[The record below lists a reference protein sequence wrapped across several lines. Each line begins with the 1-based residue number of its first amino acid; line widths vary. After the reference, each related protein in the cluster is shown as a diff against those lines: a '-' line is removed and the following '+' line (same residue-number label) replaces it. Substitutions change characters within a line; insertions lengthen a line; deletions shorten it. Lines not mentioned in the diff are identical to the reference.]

1 MFLEKLNSI
10 CSSILQG
17 FREYHF
23 FIIPFLHMGSR
34 QYYSTTNK
42 FYNFI
47 FTVVVAQHDSHH
59 RKKAIKNYITAIM
72 LSTKIH
78 FSNLSRYYQ
87 TKKSVFTTLVGV
99 LLSFSPSL
107 APQRRRLLNFLRE
120 EKRVGVGHT
129 SIQGQ
134 QQQTFCLTGLPS
146 RPSSSVHIHT
156 RRLQTDGRACAHPPL
171 CSTHA
176 VLRRRPAGIEALQS
190 LTPPRN
196 SLRATASVMS

>member
-17 FREYHF
+17 FREYH

-59 RKKAIKNYITAIM
+59 RKKAIKNYISTAIM

-156 RRLQTDGRACAHPPL
+156 RRLQTDGRACAHPPF
-171 CSTHA
+171 
-176 VLRRRPAGIEALQS
+176 ALPMQF
-190 LTPPRN
+190 
-196 SLRATASVMS
+196 

>member
-17 FREYHF
+17 FREYH

-47 FTVVVAQHDSHH
+47 FTVVVVVAQHDSHH

-78 FSNLSRYYQ
+78 FSNLSTRYYQ

-129 SIQGQ
+129 STSIQGQ

-156 RRLQTDGRACAHPPL
+156 RRVQTDGRTGVRSSPPL
-171 CSTHA
+171 LYPCSFETQARGHRSA
-176 VLRRRPAGIEALQS
+176 IVPYS
-190 LTPPRN
+190 P
-196 SLRATASVMS
+196 S

>member
-17 FREYHF
+17 FREYH

-59 RKKAIKNYITAIM
+59 RKKAIKNYISTAIM

-129 SIQGQ
+129 SIVQGQ

-156 RRLQTDGRACAHPPL
+156 RCLQTDGRACAHPPF
-171 CSTHA
+171 
-176 VLRRRPAGIEALQS
+176 ALPMQF
-190 LTPPRN
+190 
-196 SLRATASVMS
+196 